1 MMYKNKKIERHAG
14 QGYLSSDICRRMDA
28 KGYTE
33 ISSLMTE
40 NSKTVSYDL
49 SIKIDTLNE
58 IKDFIKHIP
67 RFNITVEAKP
77 LTRTILN
84 ITLTLEPKFKWS
96 KKWNGLSES
105 FWIIVDNKKEIIH
118 HETFNF
124 TPKKLD
130 LLISREEKR
139 MLN

>member
-1 MMYKNKKIERHAG
+1 LDR
-14 QGYLSSDICRRMDA
+14 
-28 KGYTE
+28 KGFTE
-33 ISSLMTE
+33 ISQLMTQY
-40 NSKTVSYDL
+40 SKDVAHDL
-49 SIKIDTLNE
+49 SIKVETLNE
-58 IKDFIKHIP
+58 IKELIKHIP
-67 RFNITVEAKP
+67 RFIITVEAKP

-96 KKWNGLSES
+96 KKWNGLSEN

-130 LLISREEKR
+130 EEKNKKYIPK
-139 MLN
+139 LK